1 MAASDSARLDLRARL
16 ADIGAL
22 SAYAWHRFE
31 RDRCLRVAASLSY
44 TTLLALVPLMTIGFA
59 MFSAF
64 PAFQDLQ
71 QQVQDLIFE
80 NMVPEIG
87 TVVQE
92 QFTRFVANTGQ
103 LTAIGIVV
111 LAVTALMLFA
121 TVEGSFNM
129 IWRVG
134 ESRRVISRLLIF
146 WAILTIGP
154 LLMGASISLSTYIF
168 TLTRMLD
175 IDAFTG
181 PLGRLVRV
189 TPFLLEVVA
198 FSLLYL
204 VVPNKRVNWRHAL
217 VGGAIAAGAFEILKR
232 GFALYI
238 ANFPAQQT
246 IYGALSTIPLF
257 LVWMYLSWS
266 VVLVGAEI
274 AASLPEYRHGSR
286 RSAAVRWR
294 QTLSIALGVLGALAE
309 AARRGEGGL
318 RAQAFRQR
326 FEGETAS
333 LEEVMRQL
341 ADTRYIALA
350 ADGTWLLARDLEATS
365 FFDLYRDMGLAIETE
380 DAVADEEAWQARLRK
395 IVTVMQRAEAEIL
408 GLSLRDLLLPGGR
421 GSGTAKIATVPPPEN
436 RSGAAE

>member
-1 MAASDSARLDLRARL
+1 MTGVDAARLDAKARL
-16 ADIGAL
+16 ADLGRL
-22 SAYAWHRFE
+22 CAYAWHRFHG
-31 RDRCLRVAASLSY
+31 DRCLRVAASLSY

-71 QQVQDLIFE
+71 QQVQNLIFE
-80 NMVPEIG
+80 NMVPELGAII
-87 TVVQE
+87 QE
-92 QFTRFVANTGQ
+92 QFNRFVANTGQ

-111 LAVTALMLFA
+111 LAVTALLMFA
-121 TVEGSFNM
+121 TVESAFNM
-129 IWRVG
+129 IWRAG
-134 ESRRVISRLLIF
+134 RSRNLVSRLLIF

-168 TLTRMLD
+168 TLTRMLE

-189 TPFLLEVVA
+189 LPWVLETA
-198 FSLLYL
+198 LFSLMYL

-217 VGGAIAAGAFEILKR
+217 IGGAIAALCFEILKR

-257 LVWMYLSWS
+257 LVWMYLSWA

-286 RSAAVRWR
+286 RTAAAQWR
-294 QTLSIALGVLGALAE
+294 QQLSIALGVLARLSE
-309 AARRGEGGL
+309 AARRGEGGV
-318 RAQAFRQR
+318 RTETFKQMIV
-326 FEGETAS
+326 GETAT
-333 LEEVMRQL
+333 LEEILQRL
-341 ADTRYIALA
+341 SDSRYIAMA
-350 ADGTWLLARDLEATS
+350 TDGTWLLARDLEAAS
-365 FFDLYRDMGLAIETE
+365 FFDLYRDLGLAIETE
-380 DAVADEEAWQARLRK
+380 HAVEDEEPWQTRLREL
-395 IVTVMQRAEAEIL
+395 VVVMQRAEAEIL
-408 GLSLRDLLLPGGR
+408 GLPLKDLVLPGDR
-421 GSGTAKIATVPPPEN
+421 RAEKAKIEAVLP
-436 RSGAAE
+436 RGRSSGAAH

>member
-1 MAASDSARLDLRARL
+1 MAASDSAGLDLRKRL

-22 SAYAWHRFE
+22 SAYAWRRFE

-87 TVVQE
+87 TVIQE
-92 QFTRFVANTGQ
+92 QFASFIANTGQ

-111 LAVTALMLFA
+111 LAVTALMMFA
-121 TVEGSFNM
+121 TVEGAFNM

-134 ESRRVISRLLIF
+134 ESRSLISRLLIF

-175 IDAFTG
+175 IDAFGG
-181 PLGRLVRV
+181 PLGRLLRA
-189 TPFLLEVVA
+189 TPFLLETLT

-204 VVPNKRVNWRHAL
+204 VVPNKRVSWRHAFI
-217 VGGAIAAGAFEILKR
+217 GGAIAAVSFEFLKK

-266 VVLVGAEI
+266 VVLAGAEI
-274 AASLPEYRHGSR
+274 VASLPEYRHGGR
-286 RSAAVRWR
+286 RSASARWR
-294 QTLSIALGVLGALAE
+294 QTLSIALGILAALAE

-318 RAQAFRQR
+318 RTQAFKQMI
-326 FEGETAS
+326 EGGAAS

-341 ADTRYIALA
+341 AETRYIALA

-365 FFDLYRDMGLAIETE
+365 FFDLYRDLGLAIETE
-380 DAVADEEAWQARLRK
+380 DAVEDEEAWQGRLRE

-408 GLSLRDLLLPGGR
+408 GRPLKNLLLPGER
-421 GSGTAKIATVPPPEN
+421 GPGSAKIETVPPRE
-436 RSGAAE
+436 RSSDAAQ